1 MKAIYRNITAITVVC
16 NTPLLIQRMYKAFRK
31 YHSLMKMIIVDCSD
45 KGNACQ
51 KVLNTICCEETT
63 VYRANK
69 NIGHAKGLNFGI
81 SKSTTPYVLIM
92 DSDTEMIKSPVKEMF
107 SLIGNNYGVGWIT
120 EVGKDGYDFG
130 TWAYHKTPVKYL
142 HPYFALIN
150 LEEFYK
156 HPPFVHHGAPAYK
169 AMLDLH
175 LKKQSYKLINF
186 PGLTGHTNGIGANWK
201 SQPAEYVIH
210 DFGGT
215 REQLRKEG
223 REEIEGKW
231 EF

>member
-1 MKAIYRNITAITVVC
+1 MFRDITAITVVC

-69 NIGHAKGLNFGI
+69 NIGHAKGLNFAI

-92 DSDTEMIKSPVKEMF
+92 DSDTEMIKSPVREMAD
-107 SLIGNNYGVGWIT
+107 LIGNNYGVGWIT

-150 LEEFYK
+150 VEEFYK

-175 LKKQSYKLINF
+175 LKKQSHKLINF

-201 SQPAEYVIH
+201 AQPAEYIIH

-223 REEIEGKW
+223 REEIEGTW